1 MKHLLQNFNIAQLLP
16 VLNKYLFLMSSKCA
30 VNWFRSGDLGSSRL
44 FLLKGAFTFSV
55 ISTWTGFFR
64 LPVMKVFGRSALDL
78 ETKLPNFS
86 LQYQR
91 CFRFLKPFKTSV
103 LFYYQQCKS
112 PILIG
117 TKLWGNCCLWTGSVA
132 LISHLQIFLSIG
144 QQLHPSSVYEY
155 VTEDKS

>member
-1 MKHLLQNFNIAQLLP
+1 MVTPFNSFRNQIKKIVKHLLQNFNIAQLLP

-78 ETKLPNFS
+78 ETKL
-86 LQYQR
+86 
-91 CFRFLKPFKTSV
+91 
-103 LFYYQQCKS
+103 
-112 PILIG
+112 
-117 TKLWGNCCLWTGSVA
+117 
-132 LISHLQIFLSIG
+132 
-144 QQLHPSSVYEY
+144 
-155 VTEDKS
+155 